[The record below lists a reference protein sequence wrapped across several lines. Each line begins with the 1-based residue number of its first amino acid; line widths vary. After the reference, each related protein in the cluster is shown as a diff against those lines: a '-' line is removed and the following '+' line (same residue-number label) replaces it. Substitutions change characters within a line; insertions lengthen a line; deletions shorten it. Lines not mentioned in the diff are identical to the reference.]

1 MRKTIDS
8 LDELHLQ
15 YFEIFVLVAFEVV
28 VLLDDVFVDNNFRIR
43 FEFVA
48 VQFLN
53 LLNDAHNPRRK
64 KRIRFEKSKQ
74 SIYLLEI

>member
-74 SIYLLEI
+74 SIDLLEI